1 MKILKELLA
10 KEVRN
15 LPRRI
20 MSSGGQNHSYI
31 KLDDVLAI
39 LGQDMDGN
47 PEPENKKPVRYCC
60 ICLSEQFYTPSGWT
74 CKNGHGGAESV
85 E

>member
-1 MKILKELLA
+1 MKVLKDLLA
-10 KEVRN
+10 KEVSN

-47 PEPENKKPVRYCC
+47 PEPENERPIRHCC
-60 ICLSEQFYTPSGWT
+60 VCLSEQLHTPSGWT
-74 CKNGHGGAESV
+74 CKNGHGAAESV